1 MNLII
6 RFFDKNSGEILINNI
21 DIEQISLASLR
32 EHISFVSQ
40 RVYLFNDSVAK
51 NVAYGDEVD
60 SNRVIEALK
69 NADAFSF
76 VEDMGGINA
85 EILQF
90 GNNLSGGQRQ
100 RISIARALYK
110 NSSILILDE
119 ATSAL
124 DNSSERKILENI
136 KKYTENKIVIT
147 VAHRLS
153 TISKAN
159 KIAIFAK
166 GKIIAIGNHE
176 ELLTN
181 SNEYKILNQK
191 H

>member
-1 MNLII
+1 
-6 RFFDKNSGEILINNI
+6 
-21 DIEQISLASLR
+21 
-32 EHISFVSQ
+32 
-40 RVYLFNDSVAK
+40 
-51 NVAYGDEVD
+51 
-60 SNRVIEALK
+60 
-69 NADAFSF
+69 
-76 VEDMGGINA
+76 MGGINA

-124 DNSSERKILENI
+124 DNSSERKILEII